1 MRKVLIIFGLILLQY
16 GCSSNNDSDTM
27 ETDVLNDPSSARLI
41 FPHENSLC
49 NEGTNITDTE
59 STVLFEWW
67 ASNNTDS
74 YNLTL
79 KNLTTGVISNY
90 PTTSNE
96 IPIVLTRATPYEW
109 YVISESNQVVTTAQS
124 SIWQF
129 YNAGEGIQTYPP
141 FPAEI
146 SSPEMAETIITEESE
161 ISLVW
166 IGHDLDE
173 DIIGFDIYFGT
184 DNPPAILISDL
195 VESTLIVPISSATI
209 YYWYVITKD
218 AEGNNS
224 NSGIYQFRIQ

>member
-1 MRKVLIIFGLILLQY
+1 MLIIFGLILLQY

-27 ETDVLNDPSSARLI
+27 ETDVLNNPSSARLI

-59 STVLFEWW
+59 STILFEWW

-79 KNLTTGVISNY
+79 KNLTTGVISNH
-90 PTTSNE
+90 PTSSNE

-129 YNAGEGIQTYPP
+129 YNTGEGIQTCPP

-146 SSPEMAETIITEESE
+146 ISPYMAETIITTANEVMLEWS
-161 ISLVW
+161 
-166 IGHDLDE
+166 GDDCDN
-173 DIIGFDIYFGT
+173 DIVGYDVYFGT
-184 DNPPAILISDL
+184 DNPPTIFISDL
-195 VESTLIVPISSATI
+195 VESTLTVPISSSTI
-209 YYWYVITKD
+209 YYWYVIIKD